1 MTQVTLK
8 NKAAIALMQ
17 DSGALLA
24 QVFKAL
30 DEHVKPGVTTL
41 QLDEFV
47 EHYIVEVLGAIP
59 ASKGQYGYPYS
70 INTSVNEVVCH
81 GMPSARQVIAKE
93 DILNIDITL
102 KHQGYIADSSKMY
115 IMPQANA
122 TARSLVDDTITALW
136 RGIEQVKPGATL
148 GDIGHAIG
156 DFARLKGLSV
166 VREYCGHG
174 IGTQM
179 HEAPE
184 VLHFGR
190 PGTGLKLEPGMT
202 FTIEPM
208 LNRGSH
214 RVKTL
219 KDGWT
224 VVTRDRALSAQAEHT
239 ILVTPTGFEV
249 LTLREEEKAAGLL
262 ATELPTKY
270 SAQAQ

>member
-1 MTQVTLK
+1 MTPLTQVTIK
-8 NKAAIALMQ
+8 NNAAISLMRE
-17 DSGALLA
+17 SGAMLA

-30 DEHVKPGVTTL
+30 DEQVKPGVTTL

-47 EHYIVEVLGAIP
+47 EHYIVDVLGAIP

-81 GMPSARQVIAKE
+81 GMPNAKHVIDDR

-115 IMPQANA
+115 VMPNA
-122 TARSLVDDTITALW
+122 SDAAQTLVNNTVKALW
-136 RGIEQVKPGATL
+136 RGITQVKPGATL

-156 DFARLKGLSV
+156 TFARLKGLSV

-174 IGTQM
+174 IGTEM

-190 PGTGLKLEPGMT
+190 PGTGLKLIPGMT

-208 LNRGSH
+208 LNQGSH

-239 ILVTPTGFEV
+239 LLVTPTGFEV
-249 LTLREEEKAAGLL
+249 LTLREEEKLSGLP
-262 ATELPTKY
+262 ANTRSHT
-270 SAQAQ
+270 

>member
-1 MTQVTLK
+1 MTQVTIK
-8 NKAAIALMQ
+8 NNAAIARMR

-24 QVFKAL
+24 RVFKAL
-30 DEHVKPGVTTL
+30 DEQVKPGVTTL
-41 QLDEFV
+41 QLDQFV
-47 EHYIVEVLGAIP
+47 EHYIVDVLGATP
-59 ASKGQYGYPYS
+59 ASKGQYGYPYA

-81 GMPSARQVIAKE
+81 GMPSARCVIADE

-115 IMPQANA
+115 VMPEACES
-122 TARSLVDDTITALW
+122 ARALVDDTITALW
-136 RGIEQVKPGATL
+136 RGIAQVKPGATL

-156 DFARLKGLSV
+156 DYAWLKGLSV

-190 PGTGLKLEPGMT
+190 AGTGLKLLPGMT

-219 KDGWT
+219 NDGWT

-239 ILVTPTGFEV
+239 ILVTPSGFEV
-249 LTLREEEKAAGLL
+249 LTLREEEKAAGFT
-262 ATELPTKY
+262 ASGLPAKCNV
-270 SAQAQ
+270 QAQ